1 MTRELFRE
9 DSYLKSCR
17 ARVVASGPDGVV
29 LDQTVF
35 YPMGGGQPGDTG
47 TLIFDDGK
55 RLAVT
60 DTRKGEAGILHLLAP
75 GGDAP
80 VVGSDVT
87 AEIDWDRRHRH
98 MRMHTS
104 LHLLCAVIPAGV
116 TGGQIG
122 AERSRLDFDPGEVVF
137 DKDKIEA
144 EINRLI
150 GEDHPVAPRWIDEA
164 ELDAKPDLVRTMSVK
179 PPRGTGKIRLLD
191 IAQVDLQPCGG
202 THVART
208 GEIGRIAVE
217 KIESKGKRNRR
228 VILALQD

>member
-17 ARVVASGPDGVV
+17 ARVIASGPDGVV